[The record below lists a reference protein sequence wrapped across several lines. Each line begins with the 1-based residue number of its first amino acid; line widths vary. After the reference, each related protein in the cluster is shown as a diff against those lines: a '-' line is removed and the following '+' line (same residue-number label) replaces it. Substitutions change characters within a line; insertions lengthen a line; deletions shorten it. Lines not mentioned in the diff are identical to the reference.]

1 MKRFYGVAWK
11 KEERM
16 GRWSSF
22 PRFRGIFLCV
32 ALFASPMAAF
42 AQGTDAQAALAG
54 QSSIIFAGTVSE
66 LAATSFA
73 DVPKSAQTIVV
84 RVDAIL
90 KKPAAVSLKKGDN
103 VTVEVKDPSAF
114 QPGTQATFYT
124 DGWIFGSG
132 VAVKELGH
140 EIGPAGGGT
149 STAAGASASSQQEIS
164 DQELRNR
171 LNAADLVVIGRVTD
185 VHRWAPPK
193 STKTTHVTEHDP
205 DWHEAVVQIQ
215 SVLKGGQVKGNKI
228 VVRFPGRNDVA
239 WVRSPKFEK
248 NQQGIFCLNKDQV
261 TGASTYKVGGRQ
273 VNVYTCLGHGDSLP
287 MSDVPRVRALLS
299 K

>member
-1 MKRFYGVAWK
+1 MKRFFVTARK
-11 KEERM
+11 KEDRM
-16 GRWSSF
+16 CRWSFF
-22 PRFRGIFLCV
+22 PKIPKVFLCL
-32 ALFASPMAAF
+32 ALFASPLAAF
-42 AQGTDAQAALAG
+42 AQGTETRADLAG
-54 QSSIIFAGTVSE
+54 QSSIIFVGTVSQ
-66 LAATSFA
+66 LAATSFP

-90 KKPAAVSLKKGDN
+90 KKPAAVSLKKGDS

-140 EIGPAGGGT
+140 EIGPAGVGV
-149 STAAGASASSQQEIS
+149 STASASSQSEIS
-164 DQELRNR
+164 DQELRTR
-171 LNAADLVVIGRVTD
+171 LGAADFVVIGRVTD
-185 VHRWAPPK
+185 VHRWTPPK
-193 STKTTHVTEHDP
+193 SAKTYRVTEHDP
-205 DWHEAVVQIQ
+205 DWHEAVVVIQ
-215 SVLKGGQVKGNKI
+215 SVLKGKQVKGSKI

-248 NQQGIFCLNKDQV
+248 NQQGVFCLNRDQI
-261 TGASTYKVGGRQ
+261 TGAPTSKVGGRQ

-287 MSDVPRVRALLS
+287 MADLARVRALLS

>member
-1 MKRFYGVAWK
+1 MKRFFVMAWK
-11 KEERM
+11 KEDRM
-16 GRWSSF
+16 SRWSFF
-22 PRFRGIFLCV
+22 PRFRRILLCV
-32 ALFASPMAAF
+32 TLFAFPAAIY
-42 AQGTDAQAALAG
+42 AQGTVAQAALAG
-54 QSSIIFAGTVSE
+54 QSSIIFAGTVSQ

-90 KKPAAVSLKKGDN
+90 KKPAAVSLKKGDS
-103 VTVEVKDPSAF
+103 VTVEVKDPSVF

-140 EIGPAGGGT
+140 EIGPASGGT
-149 STAAGASASSQQEIS
+149 STAGGANTQAEIS
-164 DQELRNR
+164 DQELRKR
-171 LNAADLVVIGRVTD
+171 LDAADFVVIGRVTD
-185 VHRWAPPK
+185 VHRWVAPK
-193 STKTTHVTEHDP
+193 YTKTSRVTEHDP
-205 DWHEAVVQIQ
+205 DWHEAVVEIQ

-248 NQQGIFCLNKDQV
+248 NQQGVFCLNRDQI
-261 TGASTYKVGGRQ
+261 TGAPTSKVGGRQ
-273 VNVYTCLGHGDSLP
+273 VYVYTCLGHGDSLP
-287 MSDVPRVRALLS
+287 MTDAPRVRALLS

>member
-1 MKRFYGVAWK
+1 MKRFFLMGWK
-11 KEERM
+11 KEDRM
-16 GRWSSF
+16 SRRSFF
-22 PRFRGIFLCV
+22 PRFRRIFLCV
-32 ALFASPMAAF
+32 APFVSPMAAF
-42 AQGTDAQAALAG
+42 AQGTGAQAALAG
-54 QSSIIFAGTVSE
+54 QSSIIFAGTVSQ

-84 RVDAIL
+84 RADAIL
-90 KKPAAVSLKKGDN
+90 KKPAAVSLKKGDS
-103 VTVEVKDPSAF
+103 VTVEVKDPAAF

-140 EIGPAGGGT
+140 EIGPASGGT
-149 STAAGASASSQQEIS
+149 SSAAGANASGQEIS
-164 DQELRNR
+164 DEELRNR
-171 LNAADLVVIGRVTD
+171 LNAADFVVIGRVTD
-185 VHRWAPPK
+185 VHRWAAPK
-193 STKTTHVTEHDP
+193 YSKTSRVTEHDP
-205 DWHEAVVQIQ
+205 DWHEAVVEIQ
-215 SVLKGGQVKGNKI
+215 SVLKGGQIKGKKI

-248 NQQGIFCLNKDQV
+248 NQQGIFCLNKDQI
-261 TGASTYKVGGRQ
+261 TGAPRSKVGGRQ

-287 MSDVPRVRALLS
+287 MTDAPRVRAFLS